1 MENELTIREKEQR
14 KIENINKTK
23 KEMLSWGIYRYPTPT
38 KKIKSLSLLRK
49 KLNEFFTEN
58 SAEGQAHEL
67 PTPTRLAIYLG
78 YASSTAMYKDIEDR
92 TEPEY
97 SDALARA
104 VDMIKDALQKRQL
117 EIAESKED
125 WRGIDAVLQR
135 MDKAQGI
142 DTKKSQNDINVNISI
157 EQKQRIK
164 STIDDRL
171 DFLNAS
177 FEEIKPKELSDSVTN
192 LSQIGGESEP

>member
-192 LSQIGGESEP
+192 LSQIGGESES

>member
-14 KIENINKTK
+14 KIENINKSK
-23 KEMLSWGIYRYPTPT
+23 QEMNSWGIYRYPTPT
-38 KKIKSLSLLRK
+38 KKVKSISLLRK
-49 KLNEFFTEN
+49 KLNQFFMEN
-58 SAEGQAHEL
+58 SADETADRL

-78 YASSTAMYKDIEDR
+78 YASSTAMYKDINDR

-97 SDALARA
+97 SDLLARA

-125 WRGIDAVLQR
+125 WHGIEAVLQR
-135 MDKAQGI
+135 MDKAQGL
-142 DTKKSQNDINVNISI
+142 DTKKSQNDVNINISI
-157 EQKQRIK
+157 EEKQRIK

-171 DFLNAS
+171 GFLNAE
-177 FEEIKPKELSDSVTN
+177 FTEIKPKSLSESVMK
-192 LSQIGGESEP
+192 LSQSEGGEP

>member
-1 MENELTIREKEQR
+1 
-14 KIENINKTK
+14 
-23 KEMLSWGIYRYPTPT
+23 MLSWGIYRYPTPT

-117 EIAESKED
+117 EIAEAKED

-177 FEEIKPKELSDSVTN
+177 FEEIKPKELSDSVTS
-192 LSQIGGESEP
+192 LSQSDGKGES

>member
-14 KIENINKTK
+14 KIENINKSK
-23 KEMLSWGIYRYPTPT
+23 QEMNSWGIYRYPTPT
-38 KKIKSLSLLRK
+38 KKVKSISLLRK
-49 KLNEFFTEN
+49 KLNQFFMEN
-58 SAEGQAHEL
+58 SADETADRL

-78 YASSTAMYKDIEDR
+78 YASSTAMYKDINDR

-97 SDALARA
+97 SDLLARA

-125 WRGIDAVLQR
+125 WHGIEAVLQR
-135 MDKAQGI
+135 MDKAQGL
-142 DTKKSQNDINVNISI
+142 DTKRSQNDVNINISI
-157 EQKQRIK
+157 EEKQRIK

-171 DFLNAS
+171 GFLNAE
-177 FEEIKPKELSDSVTN
+177 FTEIKPKALSESVMK
-192 LSQIGGESEP
+192 LSQSEGEEP

>member
-192 LSQIGGESEP
+192 LSQIGEESES

>member
-14 KIENINKTK
+14 KIENINKSK
-23 KEMLSWGIYRYPTPT
+23 QEMNSWGIYRYPTPT
-38 KKIKSLSLLRK
+38 KKVKSISLLRK
-49 KLNEFFTEN
+49 KLNQFFMEN
-58 SAEGQAHEL
+58 SADETADRL

-78 YASSTAMYKDIEDR
+78 YASSTAMYKDINDR

-97 SDALARA
+97 SDLLARA

-125 WRGIDAVLQR
+125 WHGIEAVLQR
-135 MDKAQGI
+135 MDKAQGL
-142 DTKKSQNDINVNISI
+142 DTKKSQNDVNINISI
-157 EQKQRIK
+157 EEKQRIK

-171 DFLNAS
+171 GFLNAE
-177 FEEIKPKELSDSVTN
+177 FTEIKPKALSESVMK
-192 LSQIGGESEP
+192 LSQSEGGEP

>member
-14 KIENINKTK
+14 KIENINKSK
-23 KEMLSWGIYRYPTPT
+23 QEMNSWGIYRYPTPT
-38 KKIKSLSLLRK
+38 KKVKSISLLRK
-49 KLNEFFTEN
+49 KLNQFFMEN
-58 SAEGQAHEL
+58 SADETADRL

-78 YASSTAMYKDIEDR
+78 YASSTAMYKDINDR

-97 SDALARA
+97 SDLLARA

-125 WRGIDAVLQR
+125 WHGIEAVLQR
-135 MDKAQGI
+135 MDKAQGL
-142 DTKKSQNDINVNISI
+142 DTKKSQNDVNINISI
-157 EQKQRIK
+157 EEKQRIK

-171 DFLNAS
+171 GFLNAE
-177 FEEIKPKELSDSVTN
+177 FTEIKPKALSESVMK
-192 LSQIGGESEP
+192 LSQSEGEEP

>member
-14 KIENINKTK
+14 KIENINKSK
-23 KEMLSWGIYRYPTPT
+23 QEMNSWGIYRYPTPT
-38 KKIKSLSLLRK
+38 KKVKSISLLRK
-49 KLNEFFTEN
+49 KLNQFFMEN
-58 SAEGQAHEL
+58 SAEETADRL

-78 YASSTAMYKDIEDR
+78 YASSTAMYKDINDR

-97 SDALARA
+97 SDLLARA

-125 WRGIDAVLQR
+125 WHGIEAVLQR
-135 MDKAQGI
+135 MDKAQGL
-142 DTKKSQNDINVNISI
+142 DTKKSQNDVNINISI
-157 EQKQRIK
+157 EEKQRIK

-171 DFLNAS
+171 GFLNAE
-177 FEEIKPKELSDSVTN
+177 FTEIKPKALSESVMKV
-192 LSQIGGESEP
+192 SQSEGEEP

>member
-14 KIENINKTK
+14 KIENINKSK
-23 KEMLSWGIYRYPTPT
+23 QEMNSWGIYRYPTPT
-38 KKIKSLSLLRK
+38 KKVKSISLLRK
-49 KLNEFFTEN
+49 KLNQFFMEN
-58 SAEGQAHEL
+58 SADETADRL

-78 YASSTAMYKDIEDR
+78 YASSTAMYKDINDR

-97 SDALARA
+97 SDLLARA

-125 WRGIDAVLQR
+125 WHGIEAVLQR
-135 MDKAQGI
+135 MDKAQGL
-142 DTKKSQNDINVNISI
+142 DTKKSQNDVNINISI
-157 EQKQRIK
+157 EEKQRIK

-171 DFLNAS
+171 GFLNAE
-177 FEEIKPKELSDSVTN
+177 FTEIKPKSLSESVMK
-192 LSQIGGESEP
+192 LSQSEGEEP